1 MPVGIQTERKDWCWV
16 ITFLGGWGKLKN
28 GNIWLNPSQ
37 NVDESQVFSLLI
49 ETPPA
54 PNYIKFLS
62 CVFINGIICHISQY
76 AS

>member
-1 MPVGIQTERKDWCWV
+1 M
-16 ITFLGGWGKLKN
+16 N

-62 CVFINGIICHISQY
+62 CVFINGIICHISQC